1 MAGNLLPPCAV
12 PRASFH
18 GLPEFSRRRAA
29 QAEWAF
35 QDAPFI
41 GCGMT
46 KAIALVVAAGS
57 GLRVGGEIPK
67 QFLHLAGKPLLR
79 YCLETFLNH
88 PKIAA
93 VRVVINPTYRP
104 LYDAATDGLPLLSAV
119 DGGAT
124 RQESVHLGLESLVDA
139 APDLVLI
146 HDAARPFL
154 DAATIDRTLDAL
166 VAHRAALVAVPVVD
180 TLKRAEGAFSG
191 VTVDRAG
198 LWRAQTPQG
207 FHFETILAA
216 HRQLAKNG
224 SEMTDDAAV
233 AEATGQKVILVQG
246 HEDNFKVT
254 TQADLARAER
264 MLKTPMA
271 NSPIS
276 PTTAS
281 TAYEYRTG
289 NGFDV
294 HRLIAGDGV
303 HICGIKIPCEWRLEG
318 HSDADV
324 ALHALT
330 DAILGAISAKDI
342 GAHFPP
348 SDPQWRGAESWRFL
362 DHASKLVQQRGG
374 KITHCDVTI
383 ICEKPKVGPH
393 RDAMVQRVAEILAIA
408 QDRVSVKATTTEKLG
423 FTGRGEGIAA
433 QATATVALP
442 VA

>member
-1 MAGNLLPPCAV
+1 
-12 PRASFH
+12 
-18 GLPEFSRRRAA
+18 
-29 QAEWAF
+29 
-35 QDAPFI
+35 
-41 GCGMT
+41 MT

-67 QFLHLAGKPLLR
+67 QFLTLGGKPLLR
-79 YCLETFLNH
+79 YCLETFLVH
-88 PKIAA
+88 PRIAG
-93 VRVVINPTYRP
+93 VCVVINPTYRP
-104 LYDAATDGLPLLSAV
+104 LYEAATSGLDLLPAV
-119 DGGAT
+119 EGGAT
-124 RQESVHLGLESLVDA
+124 RQQSVRLGLESLVAA

-154 DAATIDRTLDAL
+154 DVATIDRTLDAL
-166 VAHRAALVAVPVVD
+166 EGHEAALVAVPVVD
-180 TLKRAEGAFSG
+180 TLKRAENGFSG
-191 VTVDRAG
+191 ATVDRTN

-207 FHFETILAA
+207 FRFASILAG
-216 HRQLAKNG
+216 HRSVADNG
-224 SEMTDDAAV
+224 HEMTDDAAV
-233 AEATGQKVILVQG
+233 AEATGHKVILVPG

-254 TQADLARAER
+254 TPADLARAER
-264 MLKTPMA
+264 MIETTM
-271 NSPIS
+271 
-276 PTTAS
+276 PTS
-281 TAYEYRTG
+281 SYEYRTG

-303 HICGIKIPCEWRLEG
+303 HMCGVKIPCEWALEG

-330 DAILGAISAKDI
+330 DAVLGAISAKDI

-348 SDPQWRGAESWRFL
+348 SDPQWRGAESWKFL
-362 DHASKLVQQRGG
+362 DHASKLVKQRGG

-393 RDAMVQRVAEILAIA
+393 RDAMVIRVAEILGIER
-408 QDRVSVKATTTEKLG
+408 DRVSVKATTTEKLG

-442 VA
+442 IT

>member
-1 MAGNLLPPCAV
+1 MK
-12 PRASFH
+12 
-18 GLPEFSRRRAA
+18 
-29 QAEWAF
+29 
-35 QDAPFI
+35 
-41 GCGMT
+41 

-67 QFLHLAGKPLLR
+67 QFLNLGGKPLLR
-79 YCLETFLNH
+79 YCLEAFLAH
-88 PKIAA
+88 PRIAG

-104 LYDAATDGLPLLSAV
+104 VYAAAVEGLSLMPAA

-124 RQESVHLGLESLVDA
+124 RQESVRLGLESLLEEQ
-139 APDLVLI
+139 PDLVLI

-166 VAHRAALVAVPVVD
+166 ANHPAALVAVPVVD

-191 VTVDRAG
+191 QTVDRKD

-207 FHFETILAA
+207 FHFDAILAG
-216 HRQLAKNG
+216 HRALANNG
-224 SEMTDDAAV
+224 KEMTDDAAI
-233 AEATGQKVILVQG
+233 AEATGHKVVLVLG

-254 TQADLARAER
+254 TPADLARAER
-264 MLKTPMA
+264 MLQPTMSSSAITPA
-271 NSPIS
+271 A
-276 PTTAS
+276 PTS
-281 TAYEYRTG
+281 YEYRTG

-294 HRLIAGDGV
+294 HRLMEGDGV
-303 HICGIKIPCEWRLEG
+303 HMCGVKIPCEWRLEG

-330 DAILGAISAKDI
+330 DAVLGAISAKDI

-348 SDPQWRGAESWRFL
+348 SDPQWRGAESWKFL
-362 DHASKLVQQRGG
+362 DHANKLVRQRGG
-374 KITHCDVTI
+374 KITHCDITI

-393 RDAMVQRVAEILAIA
+393 RDAMVSRVAEILGIER
-408 QDRVSVKATTTEKLG
+408 DRVSVKATTTEKLG

-442 VA
+442 IR